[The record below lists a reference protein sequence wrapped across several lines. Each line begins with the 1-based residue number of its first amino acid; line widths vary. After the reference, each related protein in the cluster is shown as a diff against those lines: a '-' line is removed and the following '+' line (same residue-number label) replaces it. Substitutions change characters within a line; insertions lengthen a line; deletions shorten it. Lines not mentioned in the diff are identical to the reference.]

1 MASFVDAI
9 GKKMG
14 KALGDMPIAGMALDG
29 YFLVDMYKNSRNEGH
44 NMAASAARAGGEQ
57 FIMSA
62 MGMPAYIGVQLA
74 MAAPG
79 MAVRGYESLA
89 QQARSMQNLSANKPF
104 QTAQFTDSQAAYTMR
119 QAGMKLANASKYNM
133 QQTMMGNE
141 ASYLHY

>member
-14 KALGDMPIAGMALDG
+14 KGLGDVSIAGLALDS
-29 YFLVDMYKNSRNEGH
+29 YFVVDMYKQSRNEGH

-62 MGMPAYIGVQLA
+62 MGMPAYIGMQVA

-79 MAVRGYESLA
+79 LAVNGYESLA
-89 QQARSMQNLSANKPF
+89 QQARSMQQLSANKPF

-119 QAGMKLANASKYNM
+119 QAGMKLAQASKYNG
-133 QQTMMGNE
+133 QQAMMGNE